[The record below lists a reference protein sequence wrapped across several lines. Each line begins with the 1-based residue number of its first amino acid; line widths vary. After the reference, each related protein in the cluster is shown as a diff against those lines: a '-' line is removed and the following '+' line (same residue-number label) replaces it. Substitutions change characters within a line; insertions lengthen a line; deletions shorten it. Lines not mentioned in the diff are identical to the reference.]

1 MDVNASIIKD
11 PVVSFLSNEEAEW
24 WEKEEQSDYVEATDK
39 IVALLH
45 RVLDVLHETPDMRA
59 KVFNEIADKVNDRLK
74 GMDHSLVPNPRYAS
88 DADWSDPLEMISAKP
103 FLFANIEGVV
113 GKYASLGRFLA
124 SSSIHRLGR
133 CDVCQGL
140 FLAPGKEPFVCCQ

>member
-1 MDVNASIIKD
+1 MDVSASIIKN
-11 PVVSFLSNEEAEW
+11 PVISFLSNEEAEW

-74 GMDHSLVPNPRYAS
+74 GIDHSLVPNPHNAS
-88 DADWSDPLEMISAKP
+88 DADWSDQLEMISAKP
-103 FLFANIEGVV
+103 FFSVSG
-113 GKYASLGRFLA
+113 S
-124 SSSIHRLGR
+124 
-133 CDVCQGL
+133 
-140 FLAPGKEPFVCCQ
+140 